1 MLEKTVASYNRSA
14 GSWDSRLVPALR
26 KMRELGVSVGDE
38 PEAPEQIDLLPRRP
52 RAASGF

>member
-1 MLEKTVASYNRSA
+1 
-14 GSWDSRLVPALR
+14 
-26 KMRELGVSVGDE
+26 MRELGVSSGEE